1 MSIKENH
8 ESLAA
13 RLLHGARDLVW
24 QEDPVRPAA
33 PAAPA
38 AIRENKPANPAAE
51 PEAAAVAL
59 EMAKPSGMTAE
70 LLGVVLNRPTAYSA
84 LSEAITA
91 LAEIPMDEAMRYR
104 SAFAV
109 LKQTQQRTVEQV
121 VQAIDVHLGLLDT
134 ERTRFAAQSDSAEH
148 DGIAARAKEIAA
160 LNAAAEEANR
170 QILALRADC
179 EARVRRMQEEMAQKQ
194 ERARTLGR
202 EAEQK
207 KQAIAATTRNFEAA
221 AEAVKS
227 RLLAEQAKVQRYLG

>member
-1 MSIKENH
+1 MSINESH
-8 ESLAA
+8 ESFAA

-24 QEDPVRPAA
+24 QEDPAQPAA
-33 PAAPA
+33 PAAPTA
-38 AIRENKPANPAAE
+38 VKENKPANPAAN
-51 PEAAAVAL
+51 PEAAAVQA
-59 EMAKPSGMTAE
+59 AKPSGMTAE
-70 LLGVVLNRPTAYSA
+70 LLGVVLSRPTAYSA
-84 LSEAITA
+84 LSEAIDA
-91 LAEIPMDEAMRYR
+91 LAEIPMDDAMRYR

-121 VQAIDVHLGLLDT
+121 LQAIDVHLGLLDT
-134 ERTRFAAQSDSAEH
+134 ERTRFAAQSESAEQ

-179 EARVRRMQEEMAQKQ
+179 EARIRRMQEDLAQKQ

-207 KQAIAATTRNFEAA
+207 KQAIAQTTRNFDSAA
-221 AEAVKS
+221 DAVKT
-227 RLLAEQAKVQRYLG
+227 RLLGDKARVERYLA